1 MAARHSAVYVCFA
14 APESASNT
22 AAAIKASLIFQGSP
36 GRPRMFFNF
45 FSYNAHVEGMNWAGP
60 IAPPYP
66 PTDAIGQETGVLEGS
81 LPKSPVMRRKGC
93 RSPEDVM
100 TFGTP
105 FPVFMLIPPPV
116 VVSVI

>member
-14 APESASNT
+14 APESASHP
-22 AAAIKASLIFQGSP
+22 AAALKGSLVFPGSR
-36 GRPRMFFNF
+36 GRPRMFFHF

-81 LPKSPVMRRKGC
+81 LPKSPVMRKKGC
-93 RSPEDVM
+93 TSREGFM
-100 TFGTP
+100 TFRIA

-116 VVSVI
+116 VV